1 MSRVKKARRV
11 KKEMPKIG
19 KKTCR
24 SNFEFGVYKALTNE
38 LPRGAELEYEPE
50 RLPYVIESDY
60 IPDFVITKRDGTKIY
75 IEAKGLGKLGGFDD
89 LARRK
94 MSIIRTTYP
103 ELDIR
108 IVFQKDGVL
117 KRGMKMR
124 ASDWALK
131 NNYPCAFGAIP
142 EGWFDE

>member
-1 MSRVKKARRV
+1 MSRVKKSY
-11 KKEMPKIG
+11 PKIG
-19 KKTCR
+19 RKTCR
-24 SNFEFGVYKALTNE
+24 SNFEFQVYKALTHE

-50 RLPYVIESDY
+50 RLAYVIESDY

-75 IEAKGLGKLGGFDD
+75 VEAKGLGKLGGFDD

-94 MSIIRTTYP
+94 MAIIRTTYP

-108 IVFQKDGVL
+108 IIFQRDGPL
-117 KRGMKMR
+117 KKGTKMR

-131 NNYPCAFGAIP
+131 YGYPCAFGEVP
-142 EGWFDE
+142 KEWFSE